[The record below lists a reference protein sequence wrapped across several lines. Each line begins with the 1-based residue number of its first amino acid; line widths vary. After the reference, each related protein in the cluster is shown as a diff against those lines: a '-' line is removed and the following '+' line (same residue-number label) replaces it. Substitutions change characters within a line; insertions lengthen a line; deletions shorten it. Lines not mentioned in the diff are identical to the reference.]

1 MPSGVAPVAWVGQ
14 TPVYAQHPQAMQLN
28 PSPSFHPAAATAS
41 YYDDGVYGGHPAST
55 TSFYDEEA
63 TSSVY
68 SDVYSEVTDATSSVL
83 YSDVGPS
90 SGRPSVS
97 AVRLEDSRGGG
108 HHGPSVYY
116 TG

>member
-1 MPSGVAPVAWVGQ
+1 MGQ

-41 YYDDGVYGGHPAST
+41 YYDDGVYGGHPVST

-63 TSSVY
+63 TSSVH

-83 YSDVGPS
+83 YSDGGPS

-97 AVRLEDSRGGG
+97 VVRL
-108 HHGPSVYY
+108 
-116 TG
+116 